1 MQIKLFQPFFINLAL
16 NPAVDVGERAE
27 LSFNLNSGK
36 FVLRVDEEE
45 TEIQQFRFPSCAVAG
60 QTAGGRIQEGFVAIL
75 SFLSAC
81 AESRNYAERDG
92 KEASEGENS
101 NLFSDEIGKWA
112 QDEKETIEMLSF
124 ELGEEAK
131 ERLIEIN

>member
-1 MQIKLFQPFFINLAL
+1 MQIKLFQPFFINSAL

-27 LSFNLNSGK
+27 LSFNVESGK
-36 FVLRVDEEE
+36 FVLSIDGEEN
-45 TEIQQFRFPSCAVAG
+45 EINHFRFPSCAVAG
-60 QTAGGRIQEGFVAIL
+60 QTAGGRVQEGFVAIL

-81 AESRNYAERDG
+81 AESRNYAERQG
-92 KEASEGENS
+92 KAAWEGENS

-124 ELGEEAK
+124 ELGEEANEK
-131 ERLIEIN
+131 LIEIN